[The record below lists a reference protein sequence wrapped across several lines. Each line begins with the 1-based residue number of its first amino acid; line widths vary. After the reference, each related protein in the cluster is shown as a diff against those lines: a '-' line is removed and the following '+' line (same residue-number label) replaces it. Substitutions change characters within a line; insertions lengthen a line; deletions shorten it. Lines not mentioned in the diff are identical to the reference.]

1 VLTISEAREWFQEF
15 HLDKTVKSLKKNGFD
30 VLNFSSPEEAKSE
43 ILKMI
48 PEDAL
53 VGVGGSVTIREMG
66 LLEALKDRGYRIA
79 NHWEA
84 RAQNASTEEMMKI
97 RRQHLNSDVF
107 LTSTNS
113 ITETGELINIDGTG
127 QRVAAMIFGPKKVI
141 VIAGIN
147 KIAGS
152 LEEGLSRARDV
163 ASPMNAKRLN
173 LKTPCIISGVCED
186 CNSPER
192 ICNITTIIQ
201 RRPHNTD
208 MTIVLI
214 RKKLGY

>member
-1 VLTISEAREWFQEF
+1 MLESREWFQEF
-15 HLDKTVKSLKKNGFD
+15 HLGKTIKALKRNGFD
-30 VLNFSSPEEAKSE
+30 VLYFSSPDEANSE

-48 PEDAL
+48 PEGAL
-53 VGVGGSVTIREMG
+53 VGVGGSVTLREMG
-66 LLEALKDRGYRIA
+66 LLDTLKDRGYRIA

-84 RAQNASTEEMMKI
+84 RAQNASSEEMMKI

-107 LTSTNS
+107 LTSTNA

-141 VIAGIN
+141 VVSGVN

-173 LKTPCIISGVCED
+173 LKTPCTISGVCED
-186 CNSPER
+186 CDSPER
-192 ICNITTIIQ
+192 ICNVATIIQ

-208 MTIVLI
+208 MTIILI
-214 RKKLGY
+214 GKKLGY